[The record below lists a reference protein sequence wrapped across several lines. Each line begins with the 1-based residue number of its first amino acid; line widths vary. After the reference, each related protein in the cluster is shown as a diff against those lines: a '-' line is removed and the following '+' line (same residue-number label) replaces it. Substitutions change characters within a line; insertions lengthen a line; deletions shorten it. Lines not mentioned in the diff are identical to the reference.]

1 MATKQVK
8 QNAYAQL
15 EEEIVRQDE
24 VIDEIG
30 KAVGDLKSIAIG
42 MNTELNE
49 HKVIIEDLTNHVDDT
64 DESLRRV
71 TRKVTLLQRA
81 QGNCGFI
88 GLVLF
93 IIALIIAI
101 VLIILYGGVVN

>member
-1 MATKQVK
+1 MTTKQTK
-8 QNAYAQL
+8 QNTYAKL

-30 KAVGDLKSIAIG
+30 QAVGDLKSIAIEMG
-42 MNTELNE
+42 AELNE
-49 HKVIIEDLTNHVDDT
+49 HKVIINDITNHVDDT
-64 DESLRRV
+64 DASLRRV
-71 TRKVTLLQRA
+71 TWKTTLLTKA
-81 QGNCGFI
+81 QSNCKFI

-93 IIALIIAI
+93 LIALIITI